1 MSMTE
6 PTDPNEAMPPAP
18 IAPTITTKT
27 GSGLAPDIK
36 LPPRKVFA
44 TPQQVTTLPQEDILG
59 GTVSDS
65 GDAATR
71 QRRGF
76 DVSYQGQQLVD
87 KRGNIT
93 RGQYDPDK
101 EAESELSRLG
111 SSDRLYFQSAL
122 SSRGLY
128 GKNGKPLGG
137 TGFDSSD
144 ISVMKEFLRYANNK
158 GLTVEAALPTFLS
171 EQPAQVGGG
180 GRTIRT
186 TAKQDIRS
194 IFQDTTQKLLGRTVS
209 PDEIEKFVKA
219 FEGMEIKEGMGGV
232 RAPNIGVAAEQ
243 QVQQQFG
250 PEAQAVGALGLF
262 DILDKKIKGQ
272 A

>member
-1 MSMTE
+1 MSMTD

-18 IAPTITTKT
+18 IAPTIDTKT

-36 LPPRKVFA
+36 LSPRKVFL
-44 TPQQVTTLPQEDILG
+44 TPQQVNTVPQEDILG
-59 GTVSDS
+59 GSISDS

-111 SSDRLYFQSAL
+111 ASDRLYFQSAL

-128 GKNGKPLGG
+128 GKNGKPKGG
-137 TGFDSSD
+137 TGFDGSD
-144 ISVMKEFLRYANNK
+144 ISVMKEFLRYANNQ
-158 GLTVEAALPTFLS
+158 GLTVEAALPVFLS

-250 PEAQAVGALGLF
+250 PEAQAVGALSLF